1 MNEPVNVVVTG
12 AAGNIA
18 YSAIFRIAAGQM
30 LGENQPINL
39 MLIDIEPAM
48 NALNGV
54 KFELEDCAFPL
65 LNSITTTFNLNQG
78 FEQCDYA
85 LLIGAKP
92 RMKGMERKD
101 LLKDNGKIFK
111 PQGKAINEVASKK
124 IKVLVVGNPA
134 NTNALITMHNA
145 PTIDPKQFTSM
156 MRLDHDRSLAQ
167 VANKYNT
174 NIKEVKKIIVWG
186 NHSNTQVP
194 DLSNAEVSGKNIKDI
209 MNEDWYKNDFI
220 PRIQNR
226 GAEIIEARGS
236 SSAASAA
243 NAAITHMRDWVSG
256 NNDWLSIGQISNSNP
271 FNISEDIMFS
281 FPSICN
287 EGSYEMIKD
296 IEMSEILNDY
306 IKITEKEL
314 IQERDSVMD
323 IVVLQAE
330 RGVCCA
336 KTGH

>member
-1 MNEPVNVVVTG
+1 MNTPVNVVITG

-78 FEQCDYA
+78 FDQCDYA

-111 PQGKAINEVASKK
+111 PQGKAINEVASKN

-145 PTIDPKQFTSM
+145 PTINPKQFTSM

-167 VANKYNT
+167 VANKYKT

-194 DLSNAEVSGKNIKDI
+194 DLSNAEVSGENIKNI

-256 NNDWLSIGQISNSNP
+256 NNDWLSIGQISNNNP

-314 IQERDSVMD
+314 LQERDSVID
-323 IVVLQAE
+323 LLKE
-330 RGVCCA
+330 
-336 KTGH
+336 

>member
-256 NNDWLSIGQISNSNP
+256 NNDWLSIGQISNNNP

-314 IQERDSVMD
+314 IQERDSVLD
-323 IVVLQAE
+323 LL
-330 RGVCCA
+330 
-336 KTGH
+336 

>member
-156 MRLDHDRSLAQ
+156 MRLDHDRSIEQ
-167 VANKYNT
+167 VANK
-174 NIKEVKKIIVWG
+174 
-186 NHSNTQVP
+186 
-194 DLSNAEVSGKNIKDI
+194 
-209 MNEDWYKNDFI
+209 
-220 PRIQNR
+220 
-226 GAEIIEARGS
+226 
-236 SSAASAA
+236 
-243 NAAITHMRDWVSG
+243 
-256 NNDWLSIGQISNSNP
+256 
-271 FNISEDIMFS
+271 
-281 FPSICN
+281 
-287 EGSYEMIKD
+287 
-296 IEMSEILNDY
+296 
-306 IKITEKEL
+306 
-314 IQERDSVMD
+314 
-323 IVVLQAE
+323 
-330 RGVCCA
+330 
-336 KTGH
+336 

>member
-1 MNEPVNVVVTG
+1 MNKPVNVVVTG

-167 VANKYNT
+167 IANKYNA
-174 NIKEVKKIIVWG
+174 NIKDVKKIIVWG

-194 DLSNAEVSGKNIKDI
+194 DLSNAEVSGENIKDI
-209 MNEDWYKNDFI
+209 MSEDWYKNDFI

-226 GAEIIEARGS
+226 GAEIIESRGS

-256 NNDWLSIGQISNSNP
+256 NDDWLSIGQISNSNP

-287 EGSYEMIKD
+287 EGSYDMIKN

-314 IQERDSVMD
+314 IQERDSV
-323 IVVLQAE
+323 LNLL
-330 RGVCCA
+330 
-336 KTGH
+336 

>member
-18 YSAIFRIAAGQM
+18 YSAIFRVASGQM

-111 PQGKAINEVASKK
+111 PQGKAINEVASKN

-281 FPSICN
+281 FPSKCS

-314 IQERDSVMD
+314 LQERDSV
-323 IVVLQAE
+323 IALL
-330 RGVCCA
+330 
-336 KTGH
+336 

>member
-1 MNEPVNVVVTG
+1 MNTPVNVVITG

-287 EGSYEMIKD
+287 EGSYDMIKN

-314 IQERDSVMD
+314 IQERDSV
-323 IVVLQAE
+323 LNLL
-330 RGVCCA
+330 
-336 KTGH
+336 

>member
-1 MNEPVNVVVTG
+1 MNKPVNVVVTG

-226 GAEIIEARGS
+226 GAEIIEARGT

-256 NNDWLSIGQISNSNP
+256 NDDWLSIGQISNSNP

-287 EGSYEMIKD
+287 EGSYDMIKN

-314 IQERDSVMD
+314 IQERDSVLD
-323 IVVLQAE
+323 LL
-330 RGVCCA
+330 
-336 KTGH
+336 

>member
-1 MNEPVNVVVTG
+1 MNTPVNVVITG

-111 PQGKAINEVASKK
+111 PQGKAINEVASKN

-145 PTIDPKQFTSM
+145 PTINPKQFTSM

-167 VANKYNT
+167 VANKYKT

-194 DLSNAEVSGKNIKDI
+194 DLSNAEVSGENIKNI

-256 NNDWLSIGQISNSNP
+256 NNDWLSIGQISNNNP

-287 EGSYEMIKD
+287 EGSYEMIKN

-314 IQERDSVMD
+314 IQERDSVLD
-323 IVVLQAE
+323 LL
-330 RGVCCA
+330 
-336 KTGH
+336 

>member
-287 EGSYEMIKD
+287 EGSYEMIKN

-314 IQERDSVMD
+314 IQERDSVLD
-323 IVVLQAE
+323 LL
-330 RGVCCA
+330 
-336 KTGH
+336 

>member
-1 MNEPVNVVVTG
+1 
-12 AAGNIA
+12 
-18 YSAIFRIAAGQM
+18 M
-30 LGENQPINL
+30 LGEDQPINL

-134 NTNALITMHNA
+134 NTNALIAMHNA
-145 PTIDPKQFTSM
+145 PTINPKQFTSM

-287 EGSYEMIKD
+287 EGSYEMIKN

-314 IQERDSVMD
+314 IQERDSVLD
-323 IVVLQAE
+323 LL
-330 RGVCCA
+330 
-336 KTGH
+336 

>member
-1 MNEPVNVVVTG
+1 MNKPVNVVVTG

-167 VANKYNT
+167 VANKYNA
-174 NIKEVKKIIVWG
+174 NIKDVKKIIVWG

-194 DLSNAEVSGKNIKDI
+194 DLSNAEVSGENIKDI
-209 MNEDWYKNDFI
+209 MSEDWYKNDFI

-226 GAEIIEARGS
+226 GAEIIESRGS

-287 EGSYEMIKD
+287 EGSYDMIKN

-314 IQERDSVMD
+314 IQERDSVLD
-323 IVVLQAE
+323 LL
-330 RGVCCA
+330 
-336 KTGH
+336 

>member
-220 PRIQNR
+220 TRIQNR

-314 IQERDSVMD
+314 IQERDSVLD
-323 IVVLQAE
+323 LL
-330 RGVCCA
+330 
-336 KTGH
+336 

>member
-1 MNEPVNVVVTG
+1 MNKPVNVVVTG

-39 MLIDIEPAM
+39 KLIDIEPAM
-48 NALNGV
+48 NALKGV

-65 LNSITTTFNLNQG
+65 LNSITTTFDLHEG
-78 FEQCDYA
+78 FDQCDYA

-111 PQGKAINEVASKK
+111 PQGKAINEVASKG
-124 IKVLVVGNPA
+124 IRVLVVGNPA
-134 NTNALITMHNA
+134 NTNALITLHNA
-145 PTIDPKQFTSM
+145 PSIDPKQFTSM

-174 NIKEVKKIIVWG
+174 NITEVKKIAVWG

-194 DLSNAEVSGKNIKDI
+194 DLSYAEVSGKKIKDV
-209 MNEDWYKNDFI
+209 MSEAWYKSDFI

-243 NAAITHMRDWVSG
+243 NAAITHMRDWVLG
-256 NNDWLSIGQISNSNP
+256 NNDWLSIGQISNGNP
-271 FNISEDIMFS
+271 FNISEDLMFS
-281 FPSICN
+281 FPSVCSN
-287 EGSYEMIKD
+287 GTYDMVSD

-306 IKITEKEL
+306 MQATEKEL
-314 IQERDSVMD
+314 LKERDSVLD
-323 IVVLQAE
+323 LL
-330 RGVCCA
+330 
-336 KTGH
+336 

>member
-18 YSAIFRIAAGQM
+18 YSAIFRVAAGQM

-314 IQERDSVMD
+314 IQERDSVLD
-323 IVVLQAE
+323 LL
-330 RGVCCA
+330 
-336 KTGH
+336 

>member
-314 IQERDSVMD
+314 IQERDSV
-323 IVVLQAE
+323 LNLL
-330 RGVCCA
+330 
-336 KTGH
+336 

>member
-145 PTIDPKQFTSM
+145 PTINPKQFTSM

-167 VANKYNT
+167 VANKYNA
-174 NIKEVKKIIVWG
+174 NIKDVKKIIVWG

-194 DLSNAEVSGKNIKDI
+194 DLSNAEVSGENIKDI
-209 MNEDWYKNDFI
+209 MSEDWYKNNFI

-226 GAEIIEARGS
+226 GAEIIESRGS

-256 NNDWLSIGQISNSNP
+256 NDDWLSIGQISNSNP

-287 EGSYEMIKD
+287 EGSYDMIKN

-314 IQERDSVMD
+314 IQERDSV
-323 IVVLQAE
+323 LNLL
-330 RGVCCA
+330 
-336 KTGH
+336 

>member
-1 MNEPVNVVVTG
+1 MKKPVNVAITG

-18 YSAIFRIAAGQM
+18 YSAIFRVASGQM
-30 LGENQPINL
+30 LGNDQPINL
-39 MLIDIEPAM
+39 KLIDIEPAM
-48 NALNGV
+48 NALKGV

-65 LNSITTTFNLNQG
+65 INTITTTFDLKVG
-78 FEQCDYA
+78 FEECDYA

-111 PQGKAINEVASKK
+111 PQGEAINTVANKD

-145 PTIDPKQFTSM
+145 PSIDPKQFTSM
-156 MRLDHDRSLAQ
+156 MRLDHDRSIAQ
-167 VANKYNT
+167 VANKYKTSIN
-174 NIKEVKKIIVWG
+174 EVKKVIVWG

-194 DLSNAEVSGKNIKDI
+194 DLSYCEVSGNNIKDI
-209 MNEDWYKNDFI
+209 INDSWYKNDFI

-226 GAEIIEARGS
+226 GAEIIDARGL

-243 NAAITHMRDWVSG
+243 NAAIAHMRDWVLSA
-256 NNDWLSIGQISNSNP
+256 NDWLSIGQISNGNSYG
-271 FNISEDIMFS
+271 ISDDLMFS
-281 FPSICN
+281 FPSICSN
-287 EGSYEMIKD
+287 GNYEK
-296 IEMSEILNDY
+296 IEDVSMSEKLNDY

-314 IQERDSVMD
+314 IQERDSVLD
-323 IVVLQAE
+323 LL
-330 RGVCCA
+330 
-336 KTGH
+336 